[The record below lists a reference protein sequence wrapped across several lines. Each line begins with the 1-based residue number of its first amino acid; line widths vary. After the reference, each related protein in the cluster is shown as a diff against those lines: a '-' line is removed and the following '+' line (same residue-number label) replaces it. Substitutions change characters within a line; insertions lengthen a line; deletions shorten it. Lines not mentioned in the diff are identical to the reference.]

1 MLPESKLVISAF
13 PGEERPITCRH
24 TGEDQ
29 INKEGKTQGYYGAQR
44 EDSDDK

>member
-29 INKEGKTQGYYGAQR
+29 VSKDKTQGDYGAER
-44 EDSDDK
+44 KDSDDK